1 MLVKKVC
8 MVGPFAVGKTSL
20 VKRFVESIFS
30 DKYHTTIGV
39 KVSKKKVELAQESMQ
54 MMLWDI
60 EGVDVFT
67 ELKSSYLRGAS
78 GVMLVIDGTRPTTIR
93 QLNELL
99 SLVRS
104 YLQETPVVILA
115 NKFDLTNEWKLS
127 QDDATKLRE
136 NGLTLIETSA
146 KTGAGV
152 EEAFAALAQAM
163 LRECDSKTAE

>member
-1 MLVKKVC
+1 

-39 KVSKKKVELAQESMQ
+39 KISKKQIELDQHNVQ

-104 YLQETPVVILA
+104 HLHETPIVILA
-115 NKFDLTNEWKLS
+115 NKVDLVNEWSLLEE
-127 QDDATKLRE
+127 DANKLRE
-136 NGLTLIETSA
+136 NGLTIIETSA

-152 EEAFAALAQAM
+152 EEAFTALAREM
-163 LRECDSKTAE
+163 LANCANKTS

>member
-39 KVSKKKVELAQESMQ
+39 KISKKQIELDQHNLQ

-104 YLQETPVVILA
+104 HLHETPIVILA
-115 NKFDLTNEWKLS
+115 NKVDLVNEWSLLEE
-127 QDDATKLRE
+127 DANKLRE
-136 NGLTLIETSA
+136 NGLTIIETSA

-152 EEAFAALAQAM
+152 EEAFTALALEM
-163 LRECDSKTAE
+163 LANCSNKTS

>member
-39 KVSKKKVELAQESMQ
+39 KISKKQIELDQHNVQ

-104 YLQETPVVILA
+104 HLHETPIVILA
-115 NKFDLTNEWKLS
+115 NKVDLVNEWSLLEE
-127 QDDATKLRE
+127 DANKLRE
-136 NGLTLIETSA
+136 NGLTIIETSA

-152 EEAFAALAQAM
+152 EEAFTALALEM
-163 LRECDSKTAE
+163 LANCANKTS

>member
-39 KVSKKKVELAQESMQ
+39 KISKKQIELDQHNVQ

-104 YLQETPVVILA
+104 HLHETPIVILA
-115 NKFDLTNEWKLS
+115 NKVDLVNEWSLLEE
-127 QDDATKLRE
+127 DANKLRE
-136 NGLTLIETSA
+136 NGLTIIETSA

-152 EEAFAALAQAM
+152 EEAFTALALEM
-163 LRECDSKTAE
+163 LANCSNKTS

>member
-39 KVSKKKVELAQESMQ
+39 KISKKQIELDQHSVQ

-104 YLQETPVVILA
+104 HLHETPIVILA
-115 NKFDLTNEWKLS
+115 NKVDLVNEWSLLEE
-127 QDDATKLRE
+127 DANKLRE
-136 NGLTLIETSA
+136 NGLTIIETSA

-152 EEAFAALAQAM
+152 EEAFTALAREM
-163 LRECDSKTAE
+163 LANCANKTS

>member
-39 KVSKKKVELAQESMQ
+39 KISKKQIELDQHNVQ

-104 YLQETPVVILA
+104 HLHETPIVILA
-115 NKFDLTNEWKLS
+115 NKVDLVNEWSLLEE
-127 QDDATKLRE
+127 DANKLRE
-136 NGLTLIETSA
+136 SGLTIIETSA

-152 EEAFAALAQAM
+152 EEAFTALAREM
-163 LRECDSKTAE
+163 LANCANKTS

>member
-39 KVSKKKVELAQESMQ
+39 KISKKQIELDQHNLQ

-104 YLQETPVVILA
+104 HLHETPIVILA
-115 NKFDLTNEWKLS
+115 NKVDLVNEWSLLEE
-127 QDDATKLRE
+127 DANKLRE
-136 NGLTLIETSA
+136 NGLTIIETSA

-152 EEAFAALAQAM
+152 EEAFTALALEM
-163 LRECDSKTAE
+163 LANCANKTS

>member
-39 KVSKKKVELAQESMQ
+39 KISKKQIELDQHNVQ

-104 YLQETPVVILA
+104 HLHETPIVILA
-115 NKFDLTNEWKLS
+115 NKVDLVNEWSLLEE
-127 QDDATKLRE
+127 DANKLRE
-136 NGLTLIETSA
+136 SGLTIIETSA

-152 EEAFAALAQAM
+152 EEAFTALALEM
-163 LRECDSKTAE
+163 LANCANKTS

>member
-39 KVSKKKVELAQESMQ
+39 KISKKQIELDQHNVQ

-104 YLQETPVVILA
+104 HLHETPIVILA
-115 NKFDLTNEWKLS
+115 NKVDLVNEWSLLEE
-127 QDDATKLRE
+127 DANKLRE
-136 NGLTLIETSA
+136 NGLTIIETSA

-152 EEAFAALAQAM
+152 EEAFTALAREM
-163 LRECDSKTAE
+163 LANCANKTS

>member
-39 KVSKKKVELAQESMQ
+39 KISKKQIELDQHNLQ

-104 YLQETPVVILA
+104 HLHETPIVILA
-115 NKFDLTNEWKLS
+115 NKVDLVNEWSLLEE
-127 QDDATKLRE
+127 DANKLRE
-136 NGLTLIETSA
+136 SGLTIIETSA

-152 EEAFAALAQAM
+152 EEAFTALALEM
-163 LRECDSKTAE
+163 LANCANKTS

>member
-39 KVSKKKVELAQESMQ
+39 KISKKQIELDQHNLQ

-104 YLQETPVVILA
+104 HLHETPIVILA
-115 NKFDLTNEWKLS
+115 NKVDLVNEWSLLEE
-127 QDDATKLRE
+127 DANKLRE
-136 NGLTLIETSA
+136 NGLTIIETSA

-152 EEAFAALAQAM
+152 EEAFNALALEM
-163 LRECDSKTAE
+163 LANCANKTS